1 MKKILVTGCFNVIH
15 PGHLRLLRFA
25 HQISARLVVGVE
37 SDRIAGNKAHVQ
49 ERLRL
54 EGVQCLGWVSEAFIY
69 DEPVKDLIL
78 RLKPD
83 IMVKGKEHEDGFNPE
98 LQFLQSYGGI
108 LIFSSGESGL
118 SSIDLIR
125 KEFAS
130 TDKIMWEKQEEFTLR
145 HNLSRERLTDIIHQ
159 FSNISVCSI
168 GDIIVDEYIS
178 CRALGMSQEDPT
190 LVVTPLDSN
199 KFLGGAGIV
208 AAHAAG
214 LGARS
219 HFLSVAGD
227 DAAGMFALSQLGLI
241 GVRHEIMIDGERPTT
256 LKQRY
261 RSQSKTLLRVSR
273 LQHRAISKH
282 LQNSI
287 FERFEALAPAINLLV
302 FSDFN
307 YGCLPQS
314 LVDRIVK
321 ICQLNGIKMVAD
333 SQSSS
338 QTGNIGRFNGMHLL
352 TPTEHE
358 ARVSTRNHDDGL
370 VVLARNLTTYS
381 ASENILLKLG
391 DEGVL
396 VYTAQS
402 PSGEWTTD
410 RISPMNRSP
419 KDVSGAG
426 DSLLI
431 TSAMVLAC
439 GGNIWEAAYL
449 GSVAAAVQVSRVG
462 NIPLH
467 QDEIIGVLG

>member
-1 MKKILVTGCFNVIH
+1 MKKVLVTGCFNVIH

-25 HQISARLVVGVE
+25 HQISGQLIVAIE
-37 SDRIAGNKAHVQ
+37 SDRIAGNNAHVREQ
-49 ERLRL
+49 LRL
-54 EGVQCLGWVSEAFIY
+54 EGVQSLGWVSEAFIY
-69 DEPVKDLIL
+69 DEPIKDLIS
-78 RLKPD
+78 RLQPD
-83 IMVKGKEHEDGFNPE
+83 VMVKGKEHEDAFNPE
-98 LQFLQSYGGI
+98 LQLLQRYGGI

-125 KEFAS
+125 KEFTSA
-130 TDKIMWEKQEEFTLR
+130 DKILWEKQEAFILR
-145 HNLSRERLTDIIHQ
+145 HDLDRQRLTDIVHR
-159 FSNISVCSI
+159 FSDITVCTM

-178 CRALGMSQEDPT
+178 CKALGMSQEDPT
-190 LVVTPLDSN
+190 LVVTPLDSS

-208 AAHAAG
+208 ATHAAG

-219 HFLSVAGD
+219 HLLSVAGED
-227 DAAGMFALSQLGLI
+227 EAGMFALEQLGLL
-241 GVRHEIMIDGERPTT
+241 GVDHGIMIDAGRPTT

-261 RSQSKTLLRVSR
+261 RSQSKTLLRVNR
-273 LQHRAISKH
+273 LQHRAISKT
-282 LQNSI
+282 LQNSLI
-287 FERFEALAPAINLLV
+287 ERFETLISSIDLLV

-314 LVDRIVK
+314 LVDRIIG
-321 ICQLNGIKMVAD
+321 ICRSNNIKMIAD

-338 QTGNIGRFNGMHLL
+338 QVGNISRFNGMHLL

-370 VVLARNLTTYS
+370 VVLARGLTMHS
-381 ASENILLKLG
+381 ASQNILLKLG
-391 DEGVL
+391 EEGVL
-396 VYTAQS
+396 IYTAQS
-402 PSGEWTTD
+402 PNVEWTTD
-410 RISPMNRSP
+410 RISAMNRSP

-431 TSAMVLAC
+431 TSGMALAC

-449 GSVAAAVQVSRVG
+449 GSVAAAVQVNRVG

-467 QDEIIGVLG
+467 QDEIIGVLA